1 MAIHHM
7 SQETIFFR
15 CFTFIGSSL
24 CYFQWFEDN
33 ETKANVD
40 KCHVLLST
48 SNELTVKINEVQIKN
63 SQLEKL
69 LGMTIDNHLKF

>member
-1 MAIHHM
+1 M

-15 CFTFIGSSL
+15 CLLLEEAACAI
-24 CYFQWFEDN
+24 FQCFEED

-48 SNELTVKINEVQIKN
+48 INELTVKINEIQIKN

-69 LGMTIDNHLKF
+69 LGMAIDNDLKF